1 MFPGSCAVLQSLQC
15 NQSTVG
21 EYTYLPKRWVKLSPS
36 HSYTYCASK
45 CVFTVV
51 YGLLLPGEDVLTTCC
66 MGSFTVLHV
75 NQGVSLAQA
84 REKGQLVFIEGLKE
98 CLGVLLQGESSKG
111 TRAVDFLRYLS
122 VALTLI
128 KPTPG
133 LKSMFIQCRSSIESA
148 FWS

>member
-1 MFPGSCAVLQSLQC
+1 
-15 NQSTVG
+15 
-21 EYTYLPKRWVKLSPS
+21 
-36 HSYTYCASK
+36 
-45 CVFTVV
+45 
-51 YGLLLPGEDVLTTCC
+51 

>member
-1 MFPGSCAVLQSLQC
+1 
-15 NQSTVG
+15 
-21 EYTYLPKRWVKLSPS
+21 
-36 HSYTYCASK
+36 
-45 CVFTVV
+45 
-51 YGLLLPGEDVLTTCC
+51 

-75 NQGVSLAQA
+75 NQGVSLAQS
-84 REKGQLVFIEGLKE
+84 REKGQLMFIEGLKE

-133 LKSMFIQCRSSIESA
+133 LKSIFIQCRSSIESA